1 MKKALFIL
9 ITLFFA
15 APQVFSQVHFGVR
28 GGIINSTVNYS
39 QTSAGQ
45 IVDNRNGL
53 IGSALIEFRIND
65 GFAIQ
70 PEIAWA
76 QRGWDNTSVV
86 SIPFITTIET
96 KQAERINYAEIPLM
110 MKAGFGIG
118 PVRLD
123 LLAGP
128 SFSLAL
134 NGKRTTT
141 VKTTNLITNTTSE
154 SPSDTEDLV
163 FDQDYK
169 KADLNLQGG
178 AALSFRLGG
187 TRIFVDGR
195 YLYGVTD
202 LSNSSDTEI
211 TSRGVA
217 ITGGLLFGF

>member
-1 MKKALFIL
+1 MKKTFFIL
-9 ITLFFA
+9 ITLA
-15 APQVFSQVHFGVR
+15 CSISQAFSQVHLGIR
-28 GGIINSTVNYS
+28 GGILNTTVNYS
-39 QTSAGQ
+39 QTTAGQ
-45 IVDNRNGL
+45 VVGNRNGL
-53 IGSALIEFRIND
+53 IASVLTEIRIND

-70 PEIAWA
+70 PEVAWA
-76 QRGWDNTSVV
+76 QRAWDNTSVL
-86 SIPFITTIET
+86 SIPFLTNIET
-96 KQAERINYAEIPLM
+96 TESERINYAEIPLM

-123 LLAGP
+123 ILAGP

-134 NGKRTTT
+134 SGKRTTT
-141 VKTTNLITNTTSE
+141 VKTTNLITDTTNETSE
-154 SPSDTEDLV
+154 TEDLE

-187 TRIFVDGR
+187 SRIFLDGR
-195 YLYGVTD
+195 YLYGVTN

-211 TSRGVA
+211 NSRGVA

>member
-1 MKKALFIL
+1 MKRLFFIL
-9 ITLFFA
+9 ITLVSVL
-15 APQVFSQVHFGVR
+15 PQLFSQVHLGIR
-28 GGIINSTVNYS
+28 GGVLNTTVNYS
-39 QTSAGQ
+39 QTTAGQ
-45 IVDNRNGL
+45 IIEDRNGL
-53 IGSALIEFRIND
+53 IASILTEFRIND

-70 PEIAWA
+70 PEIALA
-76 QRGWDNTSVV
+76 QRGWKNTSVL
-86 SIPFITTIET
+86 SIPLISNIET
-96 KQAERINYAEIPLM
+96 TESERINYAEIPLM

-123 LLAGP
+123 ILAGP
-128 SFSLAL
+128 SFSLAIS
-134 NGKRTTT
+134 GKRTTT
-141 VKTTNLITNTTSE
+141 IKTTNLITNTTNE
-154 SPSDTEDLV
+154 ESDTDDLE

-187 TRIFVDGR
+187 TRFFVDGR
-195 YLYGVTD
+195 YLYGVSN

>member
-1 MKKALFIL
+1 MKKTLFIL
-9 ITLFFA
+9 ITLVSTI
-15 APQVFSQVHFGVR
+15 PQVFSQVHLGIR
-28 GGIINSTVNYS
+28 GGVLNTTVNYS
-39 QTSAGQ
+39 QTTAGQ
-45 IVDNRNGL
+45 IVENRSGL
-53 IGSALIEFRIND
+53 IASILTEIRINE

-86 SIPFITTIET
+86 SIPLITNIET
-96 KQAERINYAEIPLM
+96 TESERINYAEIPLM

-123 LLAGP
+123 ILAGP

-134 NGKRTTT
+134 SGKRTTT
-141 VKTTNLITNTTSE
+141 IKTTNLLTNNTDE
-154 SPSDTEDLV
+154 VSDTEDLE

-187 TRIFVDGR
+187 TRLFLDGR
-195 YLYGVTD
+195 YLYGVTN
-202 LSNSSDTEI
+202 LSNSVDTEI
-211 TSRGVA
+211 NSRGVA
-217 ITGGLLFGF
+217 ITAGLLFGF